1 VILITTDN
9 NSLSGTIP
17 TEIGQLTKLASLH
30 LGKYDGCSRSLHAL
44 FFIFKLTTGSTM
56 SSIYFVER
64 GTEENELT
72 GQIPI
77 ELQTLPLYNRYGC
90 NLREYRVFPHPPT
103 LPPSPLYYAYRVFL
117 IRFAIVIIHIIEYN
131 CFDSVAGFDSCYTS
145 NNCG

>member
-103 LPPSPLYYAYRVFL
+103 LPFVLRLQGFSHTLCHRDYPYYRIQL
-117 IRFAIVIIHIIEYN
+117 L
-131 CFDSVAGFDSCYTS
+131 
-145 NNCG
+145 